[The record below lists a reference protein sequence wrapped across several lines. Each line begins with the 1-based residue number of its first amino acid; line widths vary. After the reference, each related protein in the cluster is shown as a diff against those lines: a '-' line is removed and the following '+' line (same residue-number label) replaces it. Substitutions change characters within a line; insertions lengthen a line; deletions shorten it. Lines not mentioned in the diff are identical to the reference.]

1 MSLPKDKN
9 LKNLD
14 FIADLIDELG
24 GLSAVAKIC
33 RIKPS
38 SVFMWKKQGI
48 PFSRVMYLKLA
59 YPNLKAWNAVNNEF

>member
-1 MSLPKDKN
+1 MAFTKTKN

-14 FIADLIDELG
+14 FISALIDELG

-48 PFSRVMYLKLA
+48 PYSRVMYLKLA
-59 YPNLKAWNAVNNEF
+59 YPNLKAWNAVNVEC